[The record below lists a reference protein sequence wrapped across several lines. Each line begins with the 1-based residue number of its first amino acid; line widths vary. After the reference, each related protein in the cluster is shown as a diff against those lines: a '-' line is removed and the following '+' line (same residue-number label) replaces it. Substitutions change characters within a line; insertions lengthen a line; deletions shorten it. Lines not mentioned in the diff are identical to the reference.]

1 MVANSNTLL
10 LCLLLLAPYSRLHVW
25 SFTVAPSH
33 VGSTY
38 CFSRRRISRIVSSTA
53 FRSTTF
59 SFQQAFS
66 LSNNIFLEDEEDEQ
80 DWLSDREL
88 LRRAAQSPG
97 GEALTN
103 RNRDTLEKIKY
114 AGRVD
119 KHTYLLDDSTAST
132 DESMKNEKRKK
143 SVYTDEERELIQAMG
158 GSLDGEHQYSNT
170 NQREEGYLGDCTLR
184 EISQDYAVPIC
195 YLADVLMT
203 WGVPPPISVD
213 SQLGDLVTGEQA
225 FALIEALTT
234 LDNTQINERYSYD
247 DLITLCDDYDLDL
260 RLVFDFCMK
269 EGYNLPF
276 GVRTCLR
283 VEQERELLRVMCE
296 E

>member
-1 MVANSNTLL
+1 
-10 LCLLLLAPYSRLHVW
+10 
-25 SFTVAPSH
+25 
-33 VGSTY
+33 
-38 CFSRRRISRIVSSTA
+38 
-53 FRSTTF
+53 
-59 SFQQAFS
+59 
-66 LSNNIFLEDEEDEQ
+66 
-80 DWLSDREL
+80 

-103 RNRDTLEKIKY
+103 RNRDTLEQFKY
-114 AGRVD
+114 AGQGD
-119 KHTYLLDDSTAST
+119 NHAYLLSSKESVDTNT
-132 DESMKNEKRKK
+132 DESTKNQNKKK
-143 SVYTDEERELIQAMG
+143 SIYTDEERELIHAMG
-158 GSLDGEHQYSNT
+158 GSLDGDRPPSPT
-170 NQREEGYLGDCTLR
+170 NQREEGYLGDCTLM

-247 DLITLCDDYDLDL
+247 DLVTLCDDYDLDL
-260 RLVFDFCMK
+260 RLVFNFCMK

-283 VEQERELLRVMCE
+283 VEQERELLRVMCDE
-296 E
+296 